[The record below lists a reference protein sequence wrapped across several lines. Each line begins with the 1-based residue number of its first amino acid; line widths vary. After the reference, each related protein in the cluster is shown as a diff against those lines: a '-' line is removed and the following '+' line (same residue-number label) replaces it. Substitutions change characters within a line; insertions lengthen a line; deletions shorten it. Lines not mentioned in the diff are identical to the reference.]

1 MTHHSASCCIMGEV
15 AVLSDFG
22 RRKLEL
28 KGAGAMVK
36 RHGMCDV
43 MYCNVM

>member
-1 MTHHSASCCIMGEV
+1 MAHHSASYRIMGEV

-36 RHGMCDV
+36 RHGTRDAM
-43 MYCNVM
+43 